1 VEATPESKP
10 PSRGI
15 EVKLLD
21 HTSDPIRSLYMAYRV
36 AYSALTPIQIAARIE
51 DERIPR
57 EQMMDFILKR
67 LETGHASP
75 LEQIWFEF
83 GIAGVTRAFS
93 HQFVR
98 HHMGISFEQQ
108 SQRYVTFKDGE
119 FPYTVPE
126 TVKKAGLADD
136 YAAEFDRVAELY
148 DKLVQAGVPAEDARF
163 VLPNATNTNFKITVN
178 FLEFL
183 HIADLRLCT
192 RAQWEFRKVVA
203 LMRAEVMRRFPELAR
218 YVQPKCGE
226 HRMGYCDESLD
237 DWKKCPLGGRGGKRP
252 HKSTLFDAYNL
263 FNVYLAKTAAEER
276 KEKEKRRRRRNKAKA
291 EVPGTPLF
299 DAAAI
304 DEEGENDQRLHL
316 LAEVYIPIIPLDES
330 DFALI
335 EREES
340 ST

>member
-1 VEATPESKP
+1 METERKP

-36 AYSALTPIQIAARIE
+36 AYSALTPVQIE
-51 DERIPR
+51 ERINDDRITR
-57 EQMMDFILKR
+57 EQMLDFIEKR

-75 LEQIWFEF
+75 LEQVWFEF
-83 GIAGVTRAFS
+83 GISGVTRAFS

-108 SQRYVTFKDGE
+108 SQRYVTFKGGE

-126 TVKKAGLADD
+126 SVKKAGLADELNT
-136 YAAEFDRVAELY
+136 EFDRLAGLY

-163 VLPNATNTNFKITVN
+163 VLPNATNTNFKVTVN
-178 FLEFL
+178 LLELL

-203 LMRAEVMRRFPELAR
+203 LMRAEVMRKLPMLGR
-218 YVQPKCGE
+218 YMQPKCGE
-226 HRMGYCDESLD
+226 HRLGYCDEPYE
-237 DWKKCPLGGRGGKRP
+237 DWQRCPIGRKRP
-252 HKSTLFDAYNL
+252 HKTDLFAIYEAHRRGDFL
-263 FNVYLAKTAAEER
+263 PVEVAKSSNES
-276 KEKEKRRRRRNKAKA
+276 
-291 EVPGTPLF
+291 
-299 DAAAI
+299 
-304 DEEGENDQRLHL
+304 
-316 LAEVYIPIIPLDES
+316 LDEA
-330 DFALI
+330 DFRTI
-335 EREES
+335 ESEDS